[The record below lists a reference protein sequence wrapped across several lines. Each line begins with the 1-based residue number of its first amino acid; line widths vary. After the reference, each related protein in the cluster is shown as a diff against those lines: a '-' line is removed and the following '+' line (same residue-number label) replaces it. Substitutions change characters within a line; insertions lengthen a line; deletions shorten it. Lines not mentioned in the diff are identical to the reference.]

1 MSGKMKRKN
10 YLDYAKKVIDTECRN
25 LKKMRDN
32 LGDGFL
38 KTVDSV
44 CGCRGKVVVTGM
56 GKSGII
62 CRKIAATLASL
73 GTPSIFLHPGD
84 AVHGDLG
91 MVSKDDI
98 VIVVSNSGET
108 EEILRIVPSVKK
120 IGAKIISFTCS
131 KNSSL
136 GAYSDVVIETGEIE
150 EADAFGIIPSSST
163 TCALVLGDAIALS
176 IMAVKGVCK
185 QDFAFFHPAGNLG
198 RRLMLKVKDVMQTGK
213 NVPAVDEDAKVT
225 AAVREITRKKL
236 GFTLVLDKKGRLTGI
251 VTDGDI
257 RRMLNSATDVGSLV
271 VKDWMTENPKT
282 VDEESLAVQ
291 ALSIMEK
298 SEITCLVIM
307 DEKTGKPKGIVHL
320 HDLLGKKEFKI
331 EY

>member
-1 MSGKMKRKN
+1 MKKKN
-10 YLDYAKKVIDTECRN
+10 YLEFAKRVIDAECRN
-25 LKKMRDN
+25 LRKMRDN
-32 LGDGFL
+32 LNEEFL
-38 KTVDSV
+38 KAVDVISKSK
-44 CGCRGKVVVTGM
+44 GKVIITGM

-91 MVSKDDI
+91 MVTDNDI

-108 EEILRIVPSVKK
+108 EEILRIIPSIKK
-120 IGAKIISFTCS
+120 IGAKIVSFTS
-131 KNSSL
+131 SRESSL
-136 GAYSDVVIETGEIE
+136 GIYSDIVIETGEIE
-150 EADAFGIIPSSST
+150 EADVFGVIPSSST

-176 IMAVKGVCK
+176 IMAVKDIRK

-198 RRLMLKVKDVMQTGK
+198 RRLMLKVKDVMHTGK
-213 NVPAVDEDAKVT
+213 KVPTVRDDTKMTTV
-225 AAVREITRKKL
+225 VREITRKKL
-236 GFTLVLDKKGRLTGI
+236 GFTLVLDKKGKLKGI
-251 VTDGDI
+251 ITDGDV
-257 RRMLNSATDVGSLV
+257 RRMLNHTYDITESVAR
-271 VKDWMTENPKT
+271 DWMTESPMT

-291 ALSIMEK
+291 ALGIMEK
-298 SEITCLVIM
+298 FEITCLVIM
-307 DEKTGKPKGIVHL
+307 DKKGQKPEGIVHL

>member
-1 MSGKMKRKN
+1 MKNRN
-10 YLDYAKKVIDTECRN
+10 YLKYAKRIIDKECKN

-32 LGDGFL
+32 LNEDFL
-38 KTVDSV
+38 KAIDVIYR
-44 CGCRGKVVVTGM
+44 CRGKVIVTGM

-62 CRKIAATLASL
+62 CRKIAATFASL

-91 MVSKDDI
+91 MVSKNDI

-108 EEILRIVPSVKK
+108 EEILRILPPIRK

-136 GAYSDVVIETGEIE
+136 GVYSDIVVETGEIE
-150 EADAFGIIPSSST
+150 EADDFKIIPSSST

-176 IMAVKGVCK
+176 IMAAKGIRK

-213 NVPAVDEDAKVT
+213 KIPVVKEDAKMPSV
-225 AAVREITRKKL
+225 VKEITKKNL
-236 GFTLVLDKKGRLTGI
+236 GFTLVVDKKGYLTGI
-251 VTDGDI
+251 ITDGDI
-257 RRMLNSATDVGSLV
+257 RRMLNKTCDISKSVAR
-271 VKDWMTENPKT
+271 DWMTRNPKT

-291 ALSIMEK
+291 ALSIMER

-307 DEKTGKPKGIVHL
+307 DEDARKPKGIIHL

>member
-1 MSGKMKRKN
+1 MKRRN
-10 YLDYAKKVIDTECRN
+10 YLEYARKVIDSECGS
-25 LKKMRDN
+25 LKNMRDN
-32 LGDGFL
+32 LDDGFL
-38 KTVDSV
+38 QAVDSI
-44 CGCRGKVVVTGM
+44 CDCTGKVVVTGM

-91 MVSKDDI
+91 MVSRDDVVI
-98 VIVVSNSGET
+98 VISNSGET
-108 EEILRIVPSVKK
+108 EEILRIVPSIKK
-120 IGAKIISFTCS
+120 IGAKIVSFTCS
-131 KNSSL
+131 RNSSL
-136 GAYSDVVIETGEIE
+136 GTYSDVVIETGEIE
-150 EADAFGIIPSSST
+150 EADEFGIIPSSST

-176 IMAVKGVCK
+176 IMAAKGVCR

-198 RRLMLKVKDVMQTGK
+198 RRLMLRVKDVMQTGK
-213 NVPAVDEDAKVT
+213 KIPVVNGNAKVA
-225 AAVREITRKKL
+225 AAVAEINRKSL
-236 GFTLVLDKKGRLTGI
+236 GFTLVLDRKGRLTGI
-251 VTDGDI
+251 ITDGDI
-257 RRMLNSATDVGSLV
+257 RRMLGKRTDIGALV
-271 VKDWMTENPKT
+271 VKDWMTKNPKT
-282 VDEESLAVQ
+282 VAEESLAVQ

-307 DEKTGKPKGIVHL
+307 DGKTGKPKGIVHL